1 MLAHCERLGDP
12 AGEVRYWRKAAIQPK
27 TLLEFCLGGAM
38 HAVGAPIS
46 PQSRKKQR
54 GELSPGA
61 YRRRI
66 DLPQASKNWS
76 NCLRAPSSFQTPSH
90 FDDFNEL
97 GGRRM
102 VAGIGHDL

>member
-1 MLAHCERLGDP
+1 MLAPCERLGDP

-27 TLLEFCLGGAM
+27 TLLEFRLGGAM

-66 DLPQASKNWS
+66 DLPPGVEKLQQLLA
-76 NCLRAPSSFQTPSH
+76 RAIVVPDP
-90 FDDFNEL
+90 
-97 GGRRM
+97 
-102 VAGIGHDL
+102 VAF

>member
-1 MLAHCERLGDP
+1 MLAPCERLGDS

-27 TLLEFCLGGAM
+27 TLREFRLGGAM
-38 HAVGAPIS
+38 HAVGDQFPPSQEKSSAESLRLAATVAGSIS
-46 PQSRKKQR
+46 
-54 GELSPGA
+54 
-61 YRRRI
+61 
-66 DLPQASKNWS
+66 PQASKNCS
-76 NCLRAPSSFQTPSH
+76 NCLRAPSSFQTQSY